1 MKNAYNPHKKAGQA
15 ATEFMLFVGA
25 GIFLLLLFTLIASF
39 YLRFNT
45 VQQDELTAQDLG
57 NYLKDEI
64 NLAAMVENGYSRTIA
79 IPNQLDGQD
88 YSLYIGDTAIAGGK
102 TGKRELLV
110 EYAGN
115 EYVESLAVDINS
127 GMSITGANKRDTI
140 THVDQG
146 GKFDSGNFAVQLSLD
161 FYGSSGYKIISE
173 DITSILNQHISNIRR
188 LLKAL

>member
-140 THVDQG
+140 TIVKD
-146 GKFDSGNFAVQLSLD
+146 N
-161 FYGSSGYKIISE
+161 
-173 DITSILNQHISNIRR
+173 NQVT
-188 LLKAL
+188 LPP